1 MTTPPTP
8 PIPTGPSIGFYNS
21 PLNVGRPV
29 YKKDEGAERY
39 LLTSGPNGLW
49 TVLSNLSQTGSEEI
63 RSVAPSLSPASSE
76 ISGWQFRDNQ
86 TQWVDA
92 NIRVEKAI
100 TDNYAV
106 GVGFGVT
113 AMLLGVIFLGV
124 AVILFRN
131 RGGKKNRKDVQYH
144 YTIHEDEK

>member
-1 MTTPPTP
+1 MESRKVYFTKL
-8 PIPTGPSIGFYNS
+8 IDNS
-21 PLNVGRPV
+21 
-29 YKKDEGAERY
+29 
-39 LLTSGPNGLW
+39 
-49 TVLSNLSQTGSEEI
+49 SNSSNSYWAFNWFL

-76 ISGWQFRDNQ
+76 VSGWQLRDNQ

-92 NIRVEKAI
+92 VIRVEKAN

-106 GVGFGVT
+106 GMGT
-113 AMLLGVIFLGV
+113 ALVLGVIFFGV

-131 RGGKKNRKDVQYH
+131 RGGKKNRNDVQYY

>member
-1 MTTPPTP
+1 M
-8 PIPTGPSIGFYNS
+8 
-21 PLNVGRPV
+21 
-29 YKKDEGAERY
+29 
-39 LLTSGPNGLW
+39 
-49 TVLSNLSQTGSEEI
+49 
-63 RSVAPSLSPASSE
+63 
-76 ISGWQFRDNQ
+76 
-86 TQWVDA
+86 DA
-92 NIRVEKAI
+92 NIRVEKAN

-131 RGGKKNRKDVQYH
+131 RGGKKNRNDVQYY